1 MTRKRYRLRK
11 EVKFVLK
18 YVGIIILTIV
28 LGILIA
34 SSIKRVKGFASACDE
49 AKGYTC
55 SYYEIN
61 QMSK

>member
-11 EVKFVLK
+11 EVKYVLK
-18 YVGIIILTIV
+18 VAGIIILAIV
-28 LGILIA
+28 LGISIA
-34 SSIKRVKGFASACDE
+34 SGIKRVKGFASACDE

-55 SYYEIN
+55 SYYEIQ